1 MDRNTD
7 EACLWKA
14 RGPGCQC
21 YALRKVRCSLVGMK
35 RRIDKKEG
43 QWRLVSEGGEEDLAA
58 PMIKLSDGFM
68 EQMEAMAKELRR
80 ISERIRALVEGVGKL
95 AEVTEW
101 LEKVGVEKVE
111 KEVETEF
118 IQKADKGI

>member
-1 MDRNTD
+1 
-7 EACLWKA
+7 
-14 RGPGCQC
+14 
-21 YALRKVRCSLVGMK
+21 MK